1 MQFNVSQIN
10 QTHGSGFQ
18 INGLDN
24 KTDGELFSSMLKEAA
39 QSSIGSVKGAEK
51 AAISGLLGTTSVTD
65 VVHSV
70 MAAERSFH
78 TILAIRDKA
87 VGAYQEISR
96 LQI

>member
-1 MQFNVSQIN
+1 MQFNVSQIS
-10 QTHGSGFQ
+10 QTNVSGFEP
-18 INGLDN
+18 NSLDT
-24 KTDGELFSSMLKEAA
+24 KTDGELFSSILKEAT
-39 QSSIGSVKGAEK
+39 QSSIASVKGAEK
-51 AAISGLLGTTSVTD
+51 AAISGLLGSTSVTD

>member
-1 MQFNVSQIN
+1 MQINVSQIS
-10 QTHGSGFQ
+10 QTNASGFQ
-18 INGLDN
+18 LNALDP
-24 KTDGELFSSMLKEAA
+24 KIGGELFSSILKEAA

-51 AAISGLLGTTSVTD
+51 AAISGLLGNTSVTD